1 MRADHFA
8 SLHSAGRPLC
18 TALGQLLQD
27 CLFPSRPRRAAPH
40 GPRARRPLCAPH
52 PQLHW
57 EPQHCEPPSIPETF
71 WGSALSLPC
80 LFLTILQLLSQRL
93 CLAFL
98 YLVCGSSRIVAP
110 TRFLFWPFWH
120 RTLTPGTPPPLQFL
134 FNGGDEKT
142 VAFINRY
149 YGFDIKPV
157 PVRLSQFS
165 QIA

>member
-1 MRADHFA
+1 LWPQPAFCF
-8 SLHSAGRPLC
+8 G
-18 TALGQLLQD
+18 
-27 CLFPSRPRRAAPH
+27 LF
-40 GPRARRPLCAPH
+40 G
-52 PQLHW
+52 
-57 EPQHCEPPSIPETF
+57 I
-71 WGSALSLPC
+71 
-80 LFLTILQLLSQRL
+80 
-93 CLAFL
+93 
-98 YLVCGSSRIVAP
+98 
-110 TRFLFWPFWH
+110 

>member
-1 MRADHFA
+1 MDLELDGPYALRIRNFIGNRNTV
-8 SLHSAGRPLC
+8 SPLPSQRRF
-18 TALGQLLQD
+18 GVPP
-27 CLFPSRPRRAAPH
+27 FPCPVFFS
-40 GPRARRPLCAPH
+40 
-52 PQLHW
+52 
-57 EPQHCEPPSIPETF
+57 
-71 WGSALSLPC
+71 
-80 LFLTILQLLSQRL
+80 TILQLLSQRL

-110 TRFLFWPFWH
+110 TRFLFFWPVWH
-120 RTLTPGTPPPLQFL
+120 RTLTPGTPPALQFL